1 MEKYYGDNEYK
12 VKTQTEFCEG
22 TILFAFLN
30 KCRGVP
36 SYSYIPLSAQSP
48 RSRVR

>member
-22 TILFAFLN
+22 TFLFAFS
-30 KCRGVP
+30 K
-36 SYSYIPLSAQSP
+36 
-48 RSRVR
+48 